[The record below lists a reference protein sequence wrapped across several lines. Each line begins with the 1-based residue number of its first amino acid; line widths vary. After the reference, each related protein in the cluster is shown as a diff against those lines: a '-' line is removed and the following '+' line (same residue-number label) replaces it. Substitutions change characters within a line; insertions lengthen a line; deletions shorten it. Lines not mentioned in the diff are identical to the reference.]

1 VGNSNSGIL
10 GTLFSLLFKRNRNN
24 SVGALTD
31 QPEPPRE
38 HHALGGLGG
47 LGFATMLMGGK
58 FDDAFVDRIEMVIER
73 SGSHLNPEMVQQLL
87 GSEQFRERLD
97 EASQQR
103 IRAALA
109 KVTGGASTDAKPAEL
124 AQEPAAGP
132 APTAPSA
139 PSAPSAWK
147 PDARTTGDANWQSG
161 GVIKGDDPW
170 NPGGKKEDPWHPDGG
185 AKKNDPWHPGD

>member
-1 VGNSNSGIL
+1 VGNSNSGLL

-38 HHALGGLGG
+38 HHALGGF
-47 LGFATMLMGGK
+47 GFATMLMSGK
-58 FDDAFVDRIEMVIER
+58 LDDTFVDRIEVMIER
-73 SGSHLNPEMVQQLL
+73 SGSHFNPQMVQQILN
-87 GSEQFRERLD
+87 SEQFRDRLD

-109 KVTGGASTDAKPAEL
+109 RVTGGATTDATPAEL
-124 AQEPAAGP
+124 TQH
-132 APTAPSA
+132 PTASPS
-139 PSAPSAWK
+139 PSAPSAWQ

-170 NPGGKKEDPWHPDGG
+170 NPGGKKDDPWHPAGG